1 MEFLCSILCNFP
13 FHSAEISKQANPAQ
27 YFFFSFVP
35 AREYNAPEK
44 HNSFS
49 SHWAVFL
56 VNSRFDDKECFLVFF
71 LTWFLK
77 NVPKESH
84 YVSSCPN
91 LEYLGTSVQC
101 LSVFSNKLCVF
112 KQSDILETCA
122 WRFPPVLYNKHSKIN
137 KSYQA
142 QILIPYHYLFDLA
155 NTSVKLLLT
164 LSKGRRREN
173 GSSKSSYSALHSN
186 PRYFCPVW
194 NP

>member
-1 MEFLCSILCNFP
+1 MFLCSILCNFP

-27 YFFFSFVP
+27 YFSFLALCQQENITPLRNTIHFPHTELFSWLIQGFMTKNV
-35 AREYNAPEK
+35 
-44 HNSFS
+44 
-49 SHWAVFL
+49 
-56 VNSRFDDKECFLVFF
+56 F
-71 LTWFLK
+71 LTWLK
-77 NVPKESH
+77 RNVPTESH
-84 YVSSCPN
+84 HISSCPN

-112 KQSDILETCA
+112 KQADILETRA
-122 WRFPPVLYNKHSKIN
+122 WQFPSILYNKHSKIN

-142 QILIPYHYLFDLA
+142 QILVPYHYLFDLA

-164 LSKGRRREN
+164 LSKGKRCET